1 MAIVWSLV
9 ALFLGS
15 ALFVGQAV
23 RRAPEGYEDLE
34 GFHLGQPPSTS
45 FGLASSETEFI
56 PEPSQHVA

>member
-1 MAIVWSLV
+1 MAIVWSLL

-15 ALFVGQAV
+15 ALFVGGAV
-23 RRAPEGYEDLE
+23 RRAPDGYEDQE

-45 FGLASSETEFI
+45 FGVTSSETEFI